1 MTPLYPDGVYAPL
14 PRFSKKTQTN
24 IAPSATRNTA
34 SATCSR
40 EALVISVGWSSKGS
54 LLLAGEDVFGQE
66 RGHEHVGDVD
76 ELADLEVDGDAAEG
90 VGLLPC
96 PPSLGQ
102 VVDHVE
108 ERVAGRERD
117 VLGVVDA

>member
-1 MTPLYPDGVYAPL
+1 MSYSSPPLWFPSRSMIAAPAATSGVTATGSSR
-14 PRFSKKTQTN
+14 PRQLT
-24 IAPSATRNTA
+24 
-34 SATCSR
+34 
-40 EALVISVGWSSKGS
+40 
-54 LLLAGEDVFGQE
+54 GEDVFGQE
-66 RGHEHVGDVD
+66 RGHQHVEDVD

-96 PPSLGQ
+96 PRALGQ

-117 VLGVVDA
+117 VLRLVD